1 VRRVRRLT
9 LKQLK
14 KKVEVARNRMGEKIA
29 RNTDQNSLYSRGLS
43 REGYR
48 GGYEQC
54 LMDVGLLMIGLQ
66 PYGRD
71 RSLWE

>member
-1 VRRVRRLT
+1 MRTLRRLT

-14 KKVEVARNRMGEKIA
+14 KKVEIARNRMGEKIE
-29 RNTDQNSLYSRGLS
+29 RNTDQNSLYSRELA

-54 LMDVGLLMIGLQ
+54 LMDVGLLMIGLP
-66 PYGRD
+66 PYGRE